1 MSTPEWAPGTFR
13 KTSDDFKKHSKD
25 VRFFSSISIIFTHTN
40 TTKYLQAFVTR
51 SPNKTLQRGTDAIV
65 YNNSTVP
72 KPTSKDYA
80 THPKEAYVKRAV
92 NKTLQRGTNAIIY
105 DQSSSIPIPT
115 SRDYTKHSKEAHVK
129 RAPNHTLK
137 RGTDA
142 ITYHYTSKE

>member
-1 MSTPEWAPGTFR
+1 M
-13 KTSDDFKKHSKD
+13 
-25 VRFFSSISIIFTHTN
+25 
-40 TTKYLQAFVTR
+40 
-51 SPNKTLQRGTDAIV
+51 
-65 YNNSTVP
+65 YNSSTVP